1 MALRA
6 LTRGKARNLNPKES
20 EFYTLPQGQRMDKA
34 YELPST
40 LREGTPRRRGR
51 KPSAR
56 KGGRVTPPT
65 HAESERD
72 EGSSSDEEPE
82 SADEAEPL
90 GENPRTE
97 TLIPSAL
104 VTGMLYLQSKD
115 SWCQKQEWRN
125 FPAGKVPTGRW
136 KGVWSIDRAGLVR
149 RTGVVYVPHDAAVRQ
164 EILRVNH
171 DDPWQRGHF
180 GRKRTYEVIRRFY
193 WWPEPWD

>member
-6 LTRGKARNLNPKES
+6 LTRGKARSLNPKES
-20 EFYTLPQGQRMDKA
+20 EFYTLPQGQRKDKA

-72 EGSSSDEEPE
+72 EGSSSDEETE

-115 SWCQKQEWRN
+115 SWCRKQEWRN

-171 DDPWQRGHF
+171 DDPWKRGHF